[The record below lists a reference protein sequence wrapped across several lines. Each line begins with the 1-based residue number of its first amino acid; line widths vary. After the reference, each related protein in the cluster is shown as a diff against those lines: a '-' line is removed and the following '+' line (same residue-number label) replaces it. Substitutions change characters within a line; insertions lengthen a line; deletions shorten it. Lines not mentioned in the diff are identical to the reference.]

1 MRRQTVKDLGT
12 LYHSMR
18 MLFVAVRNRDIDK
31 DELWQMNLSRVFKEN
46 IMTWINVHETL
57 SVLQPK
63 SYEVVL

>member
-1 MRRQTVKDLGT
+1 MGT
-12 LYHSMR
+12 LDHSKR

-31 DELWQMNLSRVFKEN
+31 DELWQMNLSHVFKEN